1 MKTALITL
9 GSTRE
14 YIDPVRYISNE
25 SSGHQGVAL
34 IRSLLKKNFK
44 VICLHGHVSA
54 KLIKSS
60 KVQYIFTPNA
70 KSMLQEAKKYKN
82 VDLAIFNAAVNDYK
96 VKNFSSKK
104 IKTKNGL
111 TIKLINNPDVL
122 KTISSGKVKSTVT
135 IGFAYETHDVFYNA
149 QIKLKKKKCDYMVL
163 NYPTAKNNIFNN
175 LKNNGML
182 LSKSGLQYNLG
193 HVSKTVFANKI
204 IDTIIKL
211 ENAK

>member
-1 MKTALITL
+1 VKTALITL

-25 SSGHQGVAL
+25 SSGQQGVAL

-44 VICLHGHVSA
+44 VICLHGYVSA

-122 KTISSGKVKSTVT
+122 KTISSGKVKPAIT
-135 IGFAYETHDVFYNA
+135 IGFAYETHDVFNNA

>member
-25 SSGHQGVAL
+25 SSGQQGVAL
-34 IRSLLKKNFK
+34 IRSLLKKKFK
-44 VICLHGHVSA
+44 VICLHGYVSA

-60 KVQYIFTPNA
+60 KVKYIFTPNA
-70 KSMLQEAKKYKN
+70 KSMLQEAQKNKN

-122 KTISSGKVKSTVT
+122 KTISSSKVKPAIT
-135 IGFAYETHDVFYNA
+135 IGFAYETHDVFKNA

>member
-1 MKTALITL
+1 
-9 GSTRE
+9 
-14 YIDPVRYISNE
+14 
-25 SSGHQGVAL
+25 
-34 IRSLLKKNFK
+34 
-44 VICLHGHVSA
+44 
-54 KLIKSS
+54 
-60 KVQYIFTPNA
+60 
-70 KSMLQEAKKYKN
+70 LQEAKKYKN

-122 KTISSGKVKSTVT
+122 KTISSGKVKPAIT
-135 IGFAYETHDVFYNA
+135 IGFAYETHDVFKNA

>member
-25 SSGHQGVAL
+25 SSGQQGVAL
-34 IRSLLKKNFK
+34 IRSLLKKKFK
-44 VICLHGHVSA
+44 VICLHGYVSA

-60 KVQYIFTPNA
+60 KVKYIFTPNA
-70 KSMLQEAKKYKN
+70 KSMLQEAQKYKN

-122 KTISSGKVKSTVT
+122 KTISSSKVKPAIT
-135 IGFAYETHDVFYNA
+135 IGFAYETHDVFKNA

>member
-25 SSGHQGVAL
+25 SSGQQGVAL
-34 IRSLLKKNFK
+34 IRSLLKKKFK
-44 VICLHGHVSA
+44 VICLHGYVSA

-60 KVQYIFTPNA
+60 KVKYIFTPNA

-122 KTISSGKVKSTVT
+122 KTISSSKVKPAIT
-135 IGFAYETHDVFYNA
+135 IGFAYETHDVFKNA